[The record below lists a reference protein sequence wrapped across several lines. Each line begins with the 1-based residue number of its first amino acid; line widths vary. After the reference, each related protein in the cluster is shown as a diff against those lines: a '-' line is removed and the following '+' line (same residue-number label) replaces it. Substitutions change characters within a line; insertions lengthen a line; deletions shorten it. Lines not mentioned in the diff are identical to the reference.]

1 MEKLLV
7 VEDSEEIQ
15 KQLKWGLG
23 KDYKVFLAG
32 NVSQALS
39 LFETH
44 QPKVVTLDLGLP
56 PDAEGAIEGF
66 RCLEAIMQQAP
77 KTKVIMLTGNEE
89 RESALR
95 AIRTGAYDYYSK
107 PINLDELKVILSRAF
122 NLFDL
127 EEENQQLHTALSDGG
142 GELQGIFG
150 QCPKMLEVFNT
161 VNKVSSSDI
170 PVLILGESGTGKEMV
185 ASAIHQ
191 ESLRKK
197 GPFIPINCG
206 AIPENLLESELF
218 GHEKGSFTGAHGRV
232 QGKFEYA
239 HGGTLFLDEI
249 GEMPMALQVK
259 VLRFL
264 QEKVIQ
270 RVGGRE
276 NINVDARIIS
286 ATNIDAK
293 QAIEEGTLREDLFY
307 RIGVVTINLPP
318 LRERG
323 KDILF
328 LAHLFLRRFSETLN
342 KRARGFSMAALN
354 RMEEYPWPGNVREL
368 ENRVKRA
375 VIMAESTII
384 EPRDL
389 DFLDTK
395 KMSELKQAK
404 ISTEILTLKEA
415 KERVEKE
422 MVIAAL
428 EKQKG
433 NVVKTAEILGVSR
446 PTLYDL
452 MKKYGL
458 HQA

>member
-1 MEKLLV
+1 MEILLT
-7 VEDSEEIQ
+7 VEDNEEIQ

-23 KDYKVFLAG
+23 KDYKILLAG
-32 NVSQALS
+32 NVSEALS
-39 LFETH
+39 LFESH

-56 PDAEGAIEGF
+56 PDAEGSIEGF

-77 KTKVIMLTGNEE
+77 QTKVIMLTGNEE

-95 AIRTGAYDYYSK
+95 AIRMGAYDYYPK

-122 NLFDL
+122 NLGKL
-127 EEENQQLHTALSDGG
+127 EEENRQLHSALSEEGM
-142 GELQGIFG
+142 ELQGIFG
-150 QCPKMLEVFNT
+150 QCPKMVEVFT
-161 VNKVSSSDI
+161 TINKVSSSDA

-191 ESLRKK
+191 KSQRKN
-197 GPFIPINCG
+197 GSFIPINCG

-232 QGKFEYA
+232 QGKFEFA

-249 GEMPMALQVK
+249 GEMPLSLQVK

-270 RVGGRE
+270 RVGGRD
-276 NINVDARIIS
+276 NIDVDARIIS
-286 ATNIDAK
+286 ATNIDTQ
-293 QAIEEGTLREDLFY
+293 QAIEEGKFREDLFY
-307 RIGVVTINLPP
+307 RIGVVKINLPP

-328 LAHLFLRRFSETLN
+328 LAHLFLRRFSEALN
-342 KRARGFSMAALN
+342 KRVRSFSMAALN
-354 RMEEYPWPGNVREL
+354 RLEEYSWPGNVREL

-384 EPRDL
+384 EPGDL
-389 DFLDTK
+389 DFVTVERTNEPSQVEKDSK
-395 KMSELKQAK
+395 
-404 ISTEILTLKEA
+404 ILTLKEA

-422 MVIAAL
+422 MVVAAL

-433 NVVKTAEILGVSR
+433 NVVKAAELLGVSR

-452 MKKYGL
+452 MKKHGL
-458 HQA
+458 HQP

>member
-1 MEKLLV
+1 MEKLLS
-7 VEDSEEIQ
+7 VEDNQEIQ

-23 KDYKVFLAG
+23 KDYKIFLAG
-32 NVSQALS
+32 NVSEALS
-39 LFETH
+39 LFEAH

-56 PDAEGAIEGF
+56 PDADGSVEGF

-77 KTKVIMLTGNEE
+77 KTKVIVLTGNEE

-95 AIRTGAYDYYSK
+95 AIRMGAYDFYSK
-107 PINLDELKVILSRAF
+107 PINLDELRVILGRAF
-122 NLFDL
+122 HLSSL
-127 EEENQQLHTALSDGG
+127 EEENQQLHTVLSDGS

-150 QCPKMLEVFNT
+150 QCPKMVDVFNT
-161 VNKVSSSDI
+161 INKVSTSNI
-170 PVLILGESGTGKEMV
+170 PVLILGDSGTGKEMV

-191 ESLRKK
+191 KSLRKK

-249 GEMPMALQVK
+249 GEMPLALQVK

-270 RVGGRE
+270 RVGGRD
-276 NINVDARIIS
+276 NIEVDARIIS
-286 ATNIDAK
+286 ATNIDTK
-293 QAIEEGTLREDLFY
+293 QAIEEGKFREDLFY
-307 RIGVVTINLPP
+307 RIGGVTINLPP
-318 LRERG
+318 LCERE
-323 KDILF
+323 KDIFF

-342 KRARGFSMAALN
+342 KRVRGFSMASLN
-354 RMEEYPWPGNVREL
+354 RMEGYAWPGNVREL

-375 VIMAESTII
+375 VVMADSTII
-384 EPRDL
+384 EPKDL
-389 DFLDTK
+389 DFLETEEKPKPK
-395 KMSELKQAK
+395 KESFTSE
-404 ISTEILTLKEA
+404 IMTLKEA
-415 KERVEKE
+415 RERIERE
-422 MVIAAL
+422 MVVAAL
-428 EKQKG
+428 ERQKG
-433 NVVKTAEILGVSR
+433 NVVKTAEVLGVSR

-452 MKKYGL
+452 MKKHGL
-458 HQA
+458 HQP